1 MVDRSIGENGD
12 AVDDAADDE
21 DLIQK
26 AQSELEME
34 KKALLENQSMM
45 AEVRIYNLNDRTF
58 KKY

>member
-45 AEVRIYNLNDRTF
+45 AEVRIYNLNDRTL